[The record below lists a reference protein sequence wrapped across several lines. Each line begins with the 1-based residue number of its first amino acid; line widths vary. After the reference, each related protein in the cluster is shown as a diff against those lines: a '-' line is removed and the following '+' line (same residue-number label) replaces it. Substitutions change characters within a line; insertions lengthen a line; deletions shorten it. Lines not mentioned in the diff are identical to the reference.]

1 MDMQAIY
8 DAISEQKLIMQR
20 LERNMRQMEDSYS
33 RVSSRLDA
41 LEARSEMPHK
51 DTGER
56 SRRRRTF
63 ASDVSDGEQ
72 AEDTKKMEEKADE
85 KPEGTS
91 DKDTAEKKERTKAFT
106 ARVKSAIRSS
116 IQDGSINTALEKF
129 QASVKLTDEATG
141 ALAEIASLVRAALEQ
156 DQDSVT
162 LGSMPIPGGSLA
174 LLLEMAKTPQFQ
186 RFIANVI
193 AQVLKETEA

>member
-41 LEARSEMPHK
+41 LEAKPEMSPK

-63 ASDVSDGEQ
+63 ASYVSDGEQ
-72 AEDTKKMEEKADE
+72 AEDTIKIE
-85 KPEGTS
+85 
-91 DKDTAEKKERTKAFT
+91 
-106 ARVKSAIRSS
+106 
-116 IQDGSINTALEKF
+116 
-129 QASVKLTDEATG
+129 
-141 ALAEIASLVRAALEQ
+141 
-156 DQDSVT
+156 
-162 LGSMPIPGGSLA
+162 
-174 LLLEMAKTPQFQ
+174 
-186 RFIANVI
+186 
-193 AQVLKETEA
+193 